1 MSEHQSINQTN
12 YNTVRIDR
20 YIARSFGLP
29 SWKKLRRVSAL
40 ESTNGTGARNPYKT
54 SGRREMRALLESF
67 RTFEP
72 SPTHPNGNRAVRRGG
87 MFKGR
92 QGFGV
97 EEICRPP
104 KRW

>member
-1 MSEHQSINQTN
+1 MNEHQMRNETN

-20 YIARSFGLP
+20 YIARSFGLL
-29 SWKKLRRVSAL
+29 SWKERHRKSAQ
-40 ESTNGTGARNPYKT
+40 GAAVGPRNPYKT
-54 SGRREMRALLESF
+54 HGRREMRALLLSL

-72 SPTHPNGNRAVRRGG
+72 SPTHPHGNRAVRRGA

-104 KRW
+104 KKW